1 MKNLI
6 ERTEATQATLDRFKG
21 LPFCLGSEDCA
32 QMMKFHMEQMGSNF
46 TLMNI
51 TKYSSPIGAKRAL
64 TKMGFDSLPDF
75 MDDNYKRLP
84 ATAFAQVGD
93 VFSFPAED
101 DPLGI
106 GSLAIYLGNQ
116 LILHY
121 HADALD
127 AVTSRIRIQPEIGWQ
142 AP

>member
-1 MKNLI
+1 MTTI
-6 ERTEATQATLDRFKG
+6 AERTEATQRTVDRFKG
-21 LPFCLGSEDCA
+21 KPFELGSEDCA
-32 QMMKFHMEQMGSNF
+32 QMVLFHLAELGQNF

-51 TKYSSPIGAKRAL
+51 TKYSSAIGAKRTL
-64 TKMGFDSLPDF
+64 KKMGFDSLPEF
-75 MDDNYKRLP
+75 MDANYKRLP
-84 ATAFAQVGD
+84 APAFAKVGD
-93 VFSFPAED
+93 ILSFPSED

-106 GSLAIYLGNQ
+106 GALAIYLGNK

-127 AVTSRIRIQPEIGWQ
+127 AVTSRILEQPELGWQ